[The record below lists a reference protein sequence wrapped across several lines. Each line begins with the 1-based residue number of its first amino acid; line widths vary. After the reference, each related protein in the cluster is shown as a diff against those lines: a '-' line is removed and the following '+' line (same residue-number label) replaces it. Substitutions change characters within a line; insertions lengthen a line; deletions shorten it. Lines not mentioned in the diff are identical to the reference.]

1 MACTDKNPLT
11 REGTNHQSRS
21 LAALLPDFARVDER
35 SVEDLILFARRYAAF
50 IKYKNQNNTEQGTW
64 EPLMKQDVSVVLA
77 MLLSIDLIQVSDY
90 IKLIYKKTKLAIAA
104 ADDAEAQLQFKY
116 LFDAV
121 FTLVKNVDEQCSLL
135 KKEPDY
141 QQTLTSLI
149 QTKLNQPF
157 WRLFNFKNDNASLVS
172 SSHQM
177 DTKAPFTPVDSNLPL
192 NLTQFTPT
200 ADKLK
205 ITMVGSTAT
214 EQISHVVN
222 HNLFNNQ
229 ISLLLSGLAT
239 VLQNAEALF
248 QKSLTEYDNH
258 EPHYGLFIAFLRLFK
273 EAQDSLNE
281 FTDGHL
287 DFYYKD
293 VLRLKNKPAVA
304 DQAHVAITLQKHI
317 PQHLLKKG
325 TLLKGGKDPNG
336 NERQY
341 SLAGD
346 VVFNQAEIHSLKAF
360 QMFQKRLLAY
370 PQINSSDGIG
380 GKFEGEDKSWFAF
393 GDRKMAPTLE
403 AGFSIASNLLFL
415 NEGKRTITLRIEFA
429 NPLKSGIT
437 FTKFNPF
444 GKKKT
449 IPFSVSLTGE
459 KAWIDKS
466 VNATYSQNSTILE
479 LKFVLEVDEPA
490 VVPYLEKSHQK
501 GFATTLPLL
510 TAKLNQA
517 ASSMPYADLMNNPL
531 LSLRLKVD
539 VDGVKN
545 LALSSD
551 GGSIDAAKPFKPFGD
566 FPKLNASFYIGSKEI
581 FQKELEI
588 LRINF
593 PVNLTTE
600 ELKKCQYLHANVWED
615 FPFSKTGN
623 VYQIQKNISGSYLKP
638 TLVNFG
644 APELLKATAFEGFL
658 RFRLGT
664 GRFSLASH
672 MADVNRALDNIVV
685 NSQQGNFQL
694 KSAIVESAADKVTA
708 NAAIGNQISK
718 EIDLSKFEKIG
729 EIAALTT
736 VSGNSVPVPKE
747 VISETFSIDYTAS
760 SQIPLAGMGNDRHMF
775 YHLTPFGHYQPIS
788 IGESSLVPKFSPEG
802 ELLIGLAKIQVPG
815 TVNLLFLLADGSS
828 NPLKSQESVAWSF
841 LNASGGWMDFEKGKV
856 IDGTVN
862 LTRTGIV
869 TISVPAEAAS
879 THTALPTG
887 LVWIRASVLA
897 NTDAVCKIIDIKA
910 QGAVVELVQEDG
922 LGAAFLG
929 HIPASTIS
937 KLKLSDN
944 AIKFISQP
952 ADSKGGKTEESNSD
966 FYRRV
971 SERLRHKQRAA
982 TIWDFEHLVLQ
993 EFPEIHQIKCLN
1005 HTGFYEKS
1013 GEKVFCENFPG
1024 HVTLICI
1031 PDLHNKSNRNP
1042 LRPYTPIGTL
1052 TDIDIFLQKI
1062 KNPFALLHVVNP
1074 RFEEVQVEFE
1084 VRFHDNM
1091 DETFYRNLLDLEIEQ
1106 FLCPWAWDLNQK
1118 LVLGGKIN
1126 KSTLINFVEE
1136 RPYVDFVSCFKLHH
1150 ILRHD
1155 NGTVVS
1161 KFTDLEEV
1169 AASTARSV
1177 LVSHFEEANL
1187 AAPRHLIDVVQT
1199 CNC

>member
-1 MACTDKNPLT
+1 MACTDKNPLS
-11 REGTNHQSRS
+11 RQGIDQQSRS

-35 SVEDLILFARRYAAF
+35 SVEDLMLFARRYAAY
-50 IKYKNQNNTEQGTW
+50 IKYKNQNNADQGTW
-64 EPLMKQDVSVVLA
+64 EPLMQQDVSVVLA

-121 FTLVKNVDEQCSLL
+121 LTLVKNVDEQCSLL
-135 KKEPDY
+135 KNEPEY
-141 QQTLTSLI
+141 QQTLVSLI

-157 WRLFNFKNDNASLVS
+157 WRLLNFKNDHGSLVS
-172 SSHQM
+172 SSHQA
-177 DTKAPFTPVDSNLPL
+177 DSEAPFNPVDSNLPL
-192 NLTQFTPT
+192 SLIQFTPT

-205 ITMVGSTAT
+205 ITVVGSTIA
-214 EQISHVVN
+214 EQISHVIN

-229 ISLLLSGLAT
+229 ISLLLSGLAS
-239 VLQNAEALF
+239 VLQNAESLF

-281 FTDGHL
+281 FTGKHL

-304 DQAHVAITLQKHI
+304 DQAHVAIALQKHI

-325 TLLKGGKDPNG
+325 TLFKGGKDPKG
-336 NERQY
+336 KERQY

-346 VVFNQAEIHSLKAF
+346 VVFNQAEVQSLKAF
-360 QMFQKRLLAY
+360 QIFQKRLLAY

-380 GKFEGEDKSWFAF
+380 GKFEAEDKSWFAF

-403 AGFSIASNLLFL
+403 AGFAIASNLLFL
-415 NEGKRTITLRIEFA
+415 NEGKRTITLRMEFA
-429 NPLKSGIT
+429 NPVKSSHV
-437 FTKFNPF
+437 FSKFNPF
-444 GKKKT
+444 GNKRT

-490 VVPYLEKSHQK
+490 VVPYLEKIHQK
-501 GFATTLPLL
+501 GFATSLPLL
-510 TAKLNQA
+510 TAKLDQA
-517 ASSMPYADLMNNPL
+517 ASNLPYADLMNNPL
-531 LSLRLKVD
+531 LSLQLKVD

-551 GGSIDAAKPFKPFGD
+551 GGSIDASKPFKPFGD
-566 FPKLNASFYIGSKEI
+566 FPKLKASFYIGSREI
-581 FQKELEI
+581 FQKELES
-588 LRINF
+588 LTVNF
-593 PVNLTTE
+593 PVNEPMT
-600 ELKKCQYLHANVWED
+600 CQYLHGNVWD
-615 FPFSKTGN
+615 DYPFSKTGN
-623 VYQIQKNISGSYLKP
+623 AYLIQKNISSNYLKP

-658 RFRLGT
+658 RFRLNT
-664 GRFSLASH
+664 GKYSLASH
-672 MADVNRALDNIVV
+672 MAEVNRALDNIVV

-694 KSAIVESAADKVTA
+694 KPAIESAAEKITAKVD
-708 NAAIGNQISK
+708 IGNLISK
-718 EIDLSKFEKIG
+718 EIDTAKFEKIG

-747 VISETFSIDYTAS
+747 VISETFSIDYIAS
-760 SQIPLAGMGNDRHMF
+760 SQIPLEGLGNDRHKF

-788 IGESSLVPKFSPEG
+788 SGESSLVPKFSQEG
-802 ELLIGLAKIQVPG
+802 ELLVGLAKVQVPG

-841 LNASGGWMDFEKGKV
+841 LDASGVWVDFEKGKV
-856 IDGTVN
+856 IDGTIN

-869 TISVPAEAAS
+869 TISLPAEAVS

-887 LVWIRASVLA
+887 LVWVRASVLT

-910 QGAVVELVQEDG
+910 QGALVELVQEHG
-922 LGAAFLG
+922 LGTAFLE
-929 HIPASTIS
+929 HIPAGTIS

-944 AIKFISQP
+944 AIKSIAQP
-952 ADSKGGKTEESNSD
+952 ADSKGGKTEESSPD

-971 SERLRHKQRAA
+971 SERLRHKQRAT
-982 TIWDFEHLVLQ
+982 TIWDYEHLVLQ

-1062 KNPFALLHVVNP
+1062 KNPFAQLHVVNP
-1074 RFEEVQVEFE
+1074 SFEEVQVEFE
-1084 VRFHDNM
+1084 VRLHDNM

-1150 ILRHD
+1150 IIRDD
-1155 NGTVVS
+1155 NGKVVS
-1161 KFTDLEEV
+1161 KFTNLEEV

-1187 AAPRHLIDVVQT
+1187 AAPRHLIEVVQT
-1199 CNC
+1199 CSC

>member
-1 MACTDKNPLT
+1 MACTDKNPLS
-11 REGTNHQSRS
+11 RQGTDQQSRS
-21 LAALLPDFARVDER
+21 LAALLPDFAKVDER
-35 SVEDLILFARRYAAF
+35 SVEDLMLFARRYAAY
-50 IKYKNQNNTEQGTW
+50 IKYKNQNNAEQGTW
-64 EPLMKQDVSVVLA
+64 EPLMQQDVSVVLA
-77 MLLSIDLIQVSDY
+77 MLLSIDSIQVSDY
-90 IKLIYKKTKLAIAA
+90 IKLLYKKIKLAIAA
-104 ADDAEAQLQFKY
+104 ADDAESQLQFKY

-135 KKEPDY
+135 KNEPDY
-141 QQTLTSLI
+141 QQTLLSLI

-172 SSHQM
+172 PSHQT
-177 DTKAPFTPVDSNLPL
+177 DAEAPFSPVDSNLPL
-192 NLTQFTPT
+192 SLTQFSSTT
-200 ADKLK
+200 DKLK
-205 ITMVGSTAT
+205 ITVVGSTIA
-214 EQISHVVN
+214 EQISHVIN
-222 HNLFNNQ
+222 HSLFNNQ
-229 ISLLLSGLAT
+229 ITLLLSGLAS
-239 VLQNAEALF
+239 VLQNAESLF

-273 EAQDSLNE
+273 EAQDNLNE
-281 FTDGHL
+281 FTGKHL
-287 DFYYKD
+287 DFYFKD

-304 DQAHVAITLQKHI
+304 DQAHVSVTLQKHI

-325 TLLKGGKDPNG
+325 TLFKGGKDPNG
-336 NERQY
+336 IERQY
-341 SLAGD
+341 SLLDD
-346 VVFNQAEIHSLKAF
+346 VVFNQAEVQSLKAF
-360 QMFQKRLLAY
+360 QIFQKRLLAY
-370 PQINSSDGIG
+370 PQVNSSDGIG

-403 AGFSIASNLLFL
+403 AGFAVASNLLFL
-415 NEGKRTITLRIEFA
+415 NEGKRTITLRMEFA
-429 NPLKSGIT
+429 NALKSGIT

-444 GKKKT
+444 GNKKT

-459 KAWIDKS
+459 KAWIDKA
-466 VNATYSQNSTILE
+466 VNATFSQNSTILE
-479 LKFVLEVDEPA
+479 LQFVLEVDEPA
-490 VVPYLEKSHQK
+490 VVPYLEKTHQK
-501 GFATTLPLL
+501 GFATSLPLF
-510 TAKLNQA
+510 TAKLDQA
-517 ASSMPYADLMNNPL
+517 ASNMPYADLMNNQL
-531 LSLRLKVD
+531 LSLRLTVD

-581 FQKELEI
+581 FQKELES
-588 LRINF
+588 LTVNF
-593 PVNLTTE
+593 PVNEPMT
-600 ELKKCQYLHANVWED
+600 CQYLHGNVWD
-615 FPFSKTGN
+615 DYPFSKTGN
-623 VYQIQKNISGSYLKP
+623 GYLIQKNISGNYLKP
-638 TLVNFG
+638 TLVNFS
-644 APELLKATAFEGFL
+644 APELLKATAFEGYL
-658 RFRLGT
+658 RFRLNT
-664 GRFSLASH
+664 GKYSLASH
-672 MADVNRALDNIVV
+672 MAEVNKALDNIVV

-694 KSAIVESAADKVTA
+694 KPAPNSEISEIAAKIEV
-708 NAAIGNQISK
+708 GNLISK
-718 EIDLSKFEKIG
+718 EIDLEKFEKIG

-747 VISETFSIDYTAS
+747 VISETFYIDYTAS
-760 SQIPLAGMGNDRHMF
+760 SQIPILGSGNDRHKF

-788 IGESSLVPKFSPEG
+788 SGESSLVPKFSQEG
-802 ELLIGLAKIQVPG
+802 ELLIGLAKVQVPG

-828 NPLKSQESVAWSF
+828 NPLKSQESVSWSF
-841 LNASGGWMDFEKGKV
+841 LNDSGTWSVFEKGKV
-856 IDGTVN
+856 IDGTIN

-869 TISVPAEAAS
+869 TLNIPVDATSS
-879 THTALPTG
+879 HTALPTG
-887 LVWIRASVLA
+887 LVWVRASVLE
-897 NTDAVCKIIDIKA
+897 NTDAVCRIIEVKA
-910 QGAVVELVQEDG
+910 QGALVELLQEDKG
-922 LGAAFLG
+922 GTAFLE
-929 HIPASTIS
+929 HAPAGTIA

-944 AIKFISQP
+944 AIKSISQP
-952 ADSKGGKTEESNSD
+952 ADSKGGKTEETSPD

-1005 HTGFYEKS
+1005 HTGFYEKG

-1031 PDLHNKSNRNP
+1031 PDLQHKSNRNP

-1052 TDIDIFLQKI
+1052 TDIDLFLQKI
-1062 KNPFALLHVVNP
+1062 KNPFVQLHVVNP

-1084 VRFHDNM
+1084 VHFHDNM

-1150 ILRHD
+1150 ILRD
-1155 NGTVVS
+1155 DSGTIVG

-1169 AASTARSV
+1169 AASSARSV
-1177 LVSHFEEANL
+1177 LVSHFDEANL
-1187 AAPRHLIDVVQT
+1187 AAPRHLIEVVQT

>member
-1 MACTDKNPLT
+1 MACTDKNPLS
-11 REGTNHQSRS
+11 RQGIDQQSRS
-21 LAALLPDFARVDER
+21 LAALLPDFAQVDER
-35 SVEDLILFARRYAAF
+35 SLEDLMLFARRYAAY
-50 IKYKNQNNTEQGTW
+50 IKYKNENNAEQGTW
-64 EPLMKQDVSVVLA
+64 EPLMQQDVSVVLA

-90 IKLIYKKTKLAIAA
+90 IKLIYKRIKLAIAA

-116 LFDAV
+116 LFDAA
-121 FTLVKNVDEQCSLL
+121 FTLAKNVDEQCSLL
-135 KKEPDY
+135 NNEPEY
-141 QQTLTSLI
+141 QQTLVSLI

-157 WRLFNFKNDNASLVS
+157 WRLLNFKNDHGSFVS
-172 SSHQM
+172 SSHQV
-177 DTKAPFTPVDSNLPL
+177 DSEAPFNPVDSNLPAD
-192 NLTQFTPT
+192 LTQFTT
-200 ADKLK
+200 SADKLK
-205 ITMVGSTAT
+205 ITVVGSTIT
-214 EQISHVVN
+214 EQISHIIN

-229 ISLLLSGLAT
+229 ISLLLSGLAS
-239 VLQNAEALF
+239 VLQNAESLF

-281 FTDGHL
+281 FTERHL

-325 TLLKGGKDPNG
+325 TLFKGGKDPNG
-336 NERQY
+336 IERQY

-346 VVFNQAEIHSLKAF
+346 VVFNQAEVQSLKAF
-360 QMFQKRLLAY
+360 QMFKKRLLAY
-370 PQINSSDGIG
+370 PQINSSDGLG
-380 GKFEGEDKSWFAF
+380 GKFEGDDKSWFAF
-393 GDRKMAPTLE
+393 GDRKMEPTLE
-403 AGFSIASNLLFL
+403 AGFAIASNLLFL
-415 NEGKRTITLRIEFA
+415 NEGKRTITLRMEFA

-437 FTKFNPF
+437 FKKFNSF
-444 GKKKT
+444 GNKKT
-449 IPFSVSLTGE
+449 IPFSVSLTSE

-466 VNATYSQNSTILE
+466 VNATFIPDSKILE
-479 LKFVLEVDEPA
+479 LKFDLDVDEPA
-490 VVPYLEKSHQK
+490 ILPYLEKTHQK
-501 GFATTLPLL
+501 AFGTHLPLML
-510 TAKLNQA
+510 ARLDQA
-517 ASSMPYADLMNNPL
+517 ESTVPYADLMGNPL
-531 LSLRLKVD
+531 TSLRLQVN
-539 VDGVKN
+539 VRGVKN

-581 FQKELEI
+581 FQKELES
-588 LRINF
+588 LTVNF
-593 PVNLTTE
+593 PVNEPMT
-600 ELKKCQYLHANVWED
+600 CQYLHGNAWED

-638 TLVNFG
+638 TLVNFA
-644 APELLKATAFEGFL
+644 APELLKATAFEGYL
-658 RFRLGT
+658 RFRLNDGKY
-664 GRFSLASH
+664 SLASH
-672 MADVNRALDNIVV
+672 MAAVNKALDNIVV

-694 KSAIVESAADKVTA
+694 KPAIESYSEKITSKVDMGSL
-708 NAAIGNQISK
+708 IPK

-760 SQIPLAGMGNDRHMF
+760 SQIPLAGMGNDRHIF
-775 YHLTPFGHYQPIS
+775 YHLTPFGHFQPIS
-788 IGESSLVPKFSPEG
+788 SGESSLIPKFSPEG
-802 ELLIGLAKIQVPG
+802 ELLIGLAKVQVPG

-828 NPLKSQESVAWSF
+828 NPLTTQESVGWSF

-869 TISVPAEAAS
+869 TISLPAEAVS
-879 THTALPTG
+879 IHTVLPTG
-887 LVWIRASVLA
+887 LVWVRASVLA
-897 NTDAVCKIIDIKA
+897 KTDAVCKIIDIKA
-910 QGAVVELVQEDG
+910 QGAMVELVQEDG
-922 LGAAFLG
+922 LGAAFLE
-929 HIPASTIS
+929 HIPAGTIS

-944 AIKFISQP
+944 AIKSITQP

-993 EFPEIHQIKCLN
+993 EFPEIYQIKCLN
-1005 HTGFYEKS
+1005 HTGFYEKN

-1024 HVTLICI
+1024 HITLICI

-1042 LRPYTPIGTL
+1042 LRPYTSIGTL

-1062 KNPFALLHVVNP
+1062 KNPFAQLHVVNP

-1091 DETFYRNLLDLEIEQ
+1091 DEAFYRNLLDLEIEQ

-1118 LVLGGKIN
+1118 LVLGGKIS

-1150 ILRHD
+1150 ILRDD

-1169 AASTARSV
+1169 AASTSRTV
-1177 LVSHFEEANL
+1177 LVSHFEGGNL
-1187 AAPRHLIDVVQT
+1187 AAPRHLIEVVQT
-1199 CNC
+1199 CKC